1 MSTEGVVGWAMAAVD
16 DQRRTCYRLLLTWL
30 WLTLLVLGIE
40 AIAGFLT
47 QSLLILAEALHTLID
62 AFSTALSLMAVSTP
76 NRTLGRD
83 VLGHGRTEVAGT
95 LGVVSFLGFAGLS
108 LLFEALRQTLAAFS
122 GESAPFPALIDRPIV
137 YLLIGIVVFSVLFA
151 FYAHQRSRYLQSLS
165 LTFNAQHVLAD
176 AWLSATALAGIIAIW
191 QQQFWLDPA
200 LAGLLTFWAVRSLW
214 QVLHEQLPTLLHP
227 MAIAPEA
234 IAHVANQVEGVT
246 RCVRIRSRGLVGRQV
261 WIELHLAIHPEFL
274 GVAHIV
280 GERVDA
286 ALRLQYGPL
295 RTQIWVEEALP
306 DTTAYLNY
314 PDPQWSGPEDF
325 TSD

>member
-1 MSTEGVVGWAMAAVD
+1 MVAVD
-16 DQRRTCYRLLLTWL
+16 DQRRICYRLLLTWL

-40 AIAGFLT
+40 AIAGSLT

-62 AFSTALSLMAVSTP
+62 GFSTALSLTAVSTP

-83 VLGHGRTEVAGT
+83 VWGHGRTEVAGT

-108 LLFEALRQTLAAFS
+108 LLFEALKQTMAAFS
-122 GESAPFPALIDRPIV
+122 GQPTPFPVLIDRPIV
-137 YLLIGIVVFSVLFA
+137 YLLVGIVVFSILFA
-151 FYAHQRSRYLQSLS
+151 FYAYQRSQYLQSLA
-165 LTFNAQHVLAD
+165 LTFNAQHVLGD
-176 AWLSATALAGIIAIW
+176 AWLSATALAGVIAIW
-191 QQQFWLDPA
+191 QQQFWLDPC
-200 LAGLLTFWAVRSLW
+200 LAVLLTILAIRSLW
-214 QVLHEQLPTLLHP
+214 QVLHEQLPTLLRP

-261 WIELHLAIHPEFL
+261 WVELHLAIHPEFL

-306 DTTAYLNY
+306 DATAYVDY
-314 PDPQWSGPEDF
+314 PNPQWSGPENF
-325 TSD
+325 TDN